1 MERTEDLSRFVR
13 AQQGEEFMVPYGTA
27 LAEIRQGRK
36 RSHWI
41 WYVFPQIRGLGYSAN
56 AHRYGIRDMAEA
68 RAYLADPVL
77 GGRLREISAAL
88 LALPG
93 DDPTAVLGWPDDM
106 KVCSCMTLFA
116 LAAEENSVFH
126 QVLEKYYNGERDGRT
141 LEILGLQG

>member
-1 MERTEDLSRFVR
+1 MPTPTGMAS
-13 AQQGEEFMVPYGTA
+13 GTW
-27 LAEIRQGRK
+27 RR
-36 RSHWI
+36 
-41 WYVFPQIRGLGYSAN
+41 PGLTWRIPCWA
-56 AHRYGIRDMAEA
+56 AVWEA